1 MDMIFDF
8 DQRQGLTNVRF
19 DGLTG
24 TEPVTSVKDALERMK
39 IRNIATTVSENVQA
53 SKYDDL
59 SDDEYGRMLE
69 HVKFLSTLWRYPDAP
84 RGAPQEYEM
93 NALMLLT
100 NALELLCK

>member
-1 MDMIFDF
+1 MDIHFDF
-8 DQRQGLTNVRF
+8 DLFRRIHNVRF
-19 DGLTG
+19 EGLDG
-24 TEPVTSVKDALERMK
+24 TEPVTSVKDALGRIK
-39 IRNIATTVSENVQA
+39 IRNIGTTFAENAQA
-53 SKYDDL
+53 LKYDDMT
-59 SDDEYGRMLE
+59 DEEYGRMLE